1 MLYYD
6 DMSTKFIEK
15 LARAHDSPRLFRTI
29 LVGTA
34 ILAGVISLWIGLRQ
48 SVWFDE
54 AYSILL
60 AKQPIG
66 ELLRLTALDTHP
78 PLYYV
83 LLKGWAGLFGW
94 SELSL
99 RLASVGSLVLTIV
112 VAGLLLARLF
122 GRKIALGVLPLLA
135 LAPLVLRYGFEIRM
149 YADAMLVG
157 VAATYVLVRAVQAKR
172 AAHRNWWLAAYALL
186 VVTGVYLLYYLA
198 FLWIAHVV
206 WLLVI
211 TIRKRRPWQSLI
223 PYVLSYVGAVM
234 LFVPW
239 LPTFIAQTSN
249 GALAPIGSPLNL
261 EQLMGI
267 ATFNL
272 LYQPLWM
279 VSVGL
284 TVLMIAV
291 GAALVW
297 LLPRAKRGLKDKT
310 DEALLLALYIGVPI
324 VLLMGIS
331 LVSSMYTERYLSHLA
346 IGLIMLLG
354 VTIVAAAQASPKRE
368 RRRTGWAVAI
378 IYGAMLVGTV
388 QLAVTGN
395 FNFQRMQTP
404 TVREA
409 AASLTECASGTRLVM
424 ADPYVATELLY
435 YMPDC
440 PYAFVSEW
448 DELRGGYAYF
458 SGSSHQ
464 VKDVK
469 TLTDPRITYVFY
481 GTPDQPLPEYY
492 QETARRE
499 FGALNVVEYTRAK

>member
-1 MLYYD
+1 MLRTLAARLTRKD
-6 DMSTKFIEK
+6 HTFWVVLISTA
-15 LARAHDSPRLFRTI
+15 LA
-29 LVGTA
+29 
-34 ILAGVISLWIGLRQ
+34 AGVMSLWIGLRQ

-157 VAATYVLVRAVQAKR
+157 MAATYVLVRAVQATQ
-172 AAHRNWWLAAYALL
+172 AAHRNWWLVAYALL

-211 TIRKRRPWQSLI
+211 TIRKRKPWQSLV
-223 PYVLSYVGAVM
+223 PYVVSYVGAAV

-239 LPTFIAQTSN
+239 LPTFISQTSN

-261 EQLMGI
+261 EQLIGI
-267 ATFNL
+267 TTFNL
-272 LYQPLWM
+272 LYQPLWK
-279 VSVGL
+279 VGIGL

-291 GAALVW
+291 AVALAW
-297 LLPRAKRGLKDKT
+297 LIPRAKRGLKGKG
-310 DEALLLALYIGVPI
+310 DEVLLLALYIGVPI
-324 VLLMGIS
+324 VLLTGIS
-331 LVSSMYTERYLSHLA
+331 LASSKYTERYLSHLA

-354 VTIVAAAQASPKRE
+354 VTIVAAAQTVPKRE

-388 QLAVTGN
+388 QLAITGN

-409 AASLTECASGTRLVM
+409 AASVSECAPGTRLVM

-435 YMPDC
+435 YLPDC
-440 PYAFVSEW
+440 SYSFVSEW
-448 DELRGGYAYF
+448 HELRGGYAYF
-458 SGSSHQ
+458 SGSAHQ
-464 VKDVK
+464 IKDVR